1 MPVSD
6 WIAAGKAGAQ
16 SVSDLFQ
23 VTRANSPD
31 YGKLAEVNMVAR
43 SKERQAAIAAEA
55 RVRQAGLSALATTK
69 SAKIAADASDE
80 IYKDKAGAARM
91 AGYVGALGAV
101 AGGVALYTDNK
112 RRDER
117 EAERDTEREARF
129 EQQLEALRTGSS
141 YTPGTPPEPAPVPG
155 MPSDLE
161 EYVDVPPPSE
171 SGESSSAME
180 FVPAQPVA
188 SYTQSSES
196 TPFTPETTY
205 AYLTGTRN
213 LSRNQALGIM
223 ANIQRESSFRTN
235 PAGGDQGNSFGAL
248 QWNNTYGRSDIMK
261 ASVPNWQTNWK
272 GQLDHMLSQNQL
284 PEYNSST
291 KDYLNT
297 NYETPEAASEHLL
310 RMWFRPLDTHRDLQK
325 NNQFLQGFTNL

>member
-23 VTRANSPD
+23 VARANSPD

-43 SKERQAAIAAEA
+43 SRERQAAIAAEA

-69 SAKIAADASDE
+69 SAKIAADASDK

-101 AGGVALYTDNK
+101 AGGAALYVDNK
-112 RRDER
+112 REDER
-117 EAERDTEREARF
+117 IAQRDAERAQRE
-129 EQQLEALRTGSS
+129 EQFLTDMRDILSS
-141 YTPGTPPEPAPVPG
+141 SPTPKPKPEPIPQITPI
-155 MPSDLE
+155 S
-161 EYVDVPPPSE
+161 PPSSSVDSTSE
-171 SGESSSAME
+171 SANME

-188 SYTQSSES
+188 TYTQSSEGI
-196 TPFTPETTY
+196 PFTPETTY
-205 AYLTGTRN
+205 AYLTDVRK

-235 PAGGDQGNSFGAL
+235 PPGGDQGNSFGAL
-248 QWNNTYGRSDIMK
+248 QWNNAYGRSDIMK

-284 PEYNSST
+284 PEYNSFT

-297 NYETPEAASEHLL
+297 NYETPEAASEQLL
-310 RMWFRPLDTHRDLQK
+310 RMWFRPLDTHRDIQK
-325 NNQFLQGFTNL
+325 NNQFLKDFSNF

>member
-23 VTRANSPD
+23 VARANSPD

-43 SKERQAAIAAEA
+43 SRERQAAIAAEA

-101 AGGVALYTDNK
+101 AGGAALYVDNK
-112 RRDER
+112 REDER
-117 EAERDTEREARF
+117 IAQRDAEREQNQEQFLTEMREI
-129 EQQLEALRTGSS
+129 LSS
-141 YTPGTPPEPAPVPG
+141 TPTPKPELQPIPQITPITPLSPAA
-155 MPSDLE
+155 STTST
-161 EYVDVPPPSE
+161 SE
-171 SGESSSAME
+171 STNME

-188 SYTQSSES
+188 SYTQSSEG

-205 AYLTGTRN
+205 AYLTDVRK

-235 PAGGDQGNSFGAL
+235 PAGGDQGNSFGAA

-284 PEYNSST
+284 PEYNSFT
-291 KDYLNT
+291 KRLFEY
-297 NYETPEAASEHLL
+297 
-310 RMWFRPLDTHRDLQK
+310 
-325 NNQFLQGFTNL
+325 

>member
-1 MPVSD
+1 MPVGD

-16 SVSDLFQ
+16 SLSNLFQ
-23 VTRANSPD
+23 IARENSPD

-43 SKERQAAIAAEA
+43 SRERQAAIAAEA

-69 SAKIAADASDE
+69 TAKIAAKADNE
-80 IYKDKAGAARM
+80 INQQKAGAARM

-101 AGGVALYTDNK
+101 AGGAALYVDNK
-112 RRDER
+112 REDER
-117 EAERDTEREARF
+117 IAQRDAER
-129 EQQLEALRTGSS
+129 EQNQEQFLTDMKEILSS
-141 YTPGTPPEPAPVPG
+141 APTPEPKLQPIPEITPIAPISPTA
-155 MPSDLE
+155 ST
-161 EYVDVPPPSE
+161 
-171 SGESSSAME
+171 SGSTNME

-188 SYTQSSES
+188 SYTQSSDGEE
-196 TPFTPETTY
+196 FTPANTF

-223 ANIQRESSFRTN
+223 ANIQRESSFRSN
-235 PAGGDQGNSFGAL
+235 PAGGDQGNSFGAA

-284 PEYNSST
+284 PEYNSFT

-297 NYETPEAASEHLL
+297 NYETPEKASEHLL
-310 RMWFRPLDTHRDLQK
+310 RMWFRPLDTHRDIQK
-325 NNQFLQGFTNL
+325 NNQFLKGFTNL

>member
-23 VTRANSPD
+23 VARANSPD

-43 SKERQAAIAAEA
+43 SRERQAAIAAEA

-101 AGGVALYTDNK
+101 AGGAALYVDNK
-112 RRDER
+112 REDER
-117 EAERDTEREARF
+117 IAQRDAEREQNQEQFLTEME
-129 EQQLEALRTGSS
+129 EMLSS
-141 YTPGTPPEPAPVPG
+141 APTPKPELQPIPQITPITPLSPAA
-155 MPSDLE
+155 STTST
-161 EYVDVPPPSE
+161 SE
-171 SGESSSAME
+171 STNME

-188 SYTQSSES
+188 SYTQSSEG

-205 AYLTGTRN
+205 AYLTDVRK

-284 PEYNSST
+284 PEYNSFT

-310 RMWFRPLDTHRDLQK
+310 RMWFRPLDTHRDIQK